1 MWRKEFNIF
10 LSDLF
15 QKLGI
20 IHLPRYE
27 LRALETRQRT
37 TELSQIFFEI
47 FLEENPIF
55 LRKYEVFEQ
64 PNIFSNNLEASGYLW
79 TMCLSD
85 ERRLLIGKVGKKERR
100 LENI

>member
-1 MWRKEFNIF
+1 MRRKEFSIF

-27 LRALETRQRT
+27 LRALETRRRT

-47 FLEENPIF
+47 FLEEDPIF
-55 LRKYEVFEQ
+55 LRSYEVSER
-64 PNIFSNNLEASGYLW
+64 PNIFGNNLEAS
-79 TMCLSD
+79 
-85 ERRLLIGKVGKKERR
+85 
-100 LENI
+100 